1 MRNGRAMRERYAGR
15 GQKARPDPITWTPS
29 RVPYPK
35 GTDFSQV
42 TDDELAFVVH
52 ALNNRP
58 RKCLGYR
65 TPFEIVHKALSGALG
80 S

>member
-1 MRNGRAMRERYAGR
+1 MFFADPYCAWQRGANENTNGLLRRYY
-15 GQKARPDPITWTPS
+15 S
-29 RVPYPK
+29 K

-42 TDDELAFVVH
+42 SDDELAFLVH

-58 RKCLGYR
+58 CKCLGYR
-65 TPFEIVHKALSGALG
+65 TPFEIVRKALSGALG